1 MTSSFQEALRAGDL
15 DAIRRFPK
23 SDLHNHLVGGGNPA
37 WVSAKTGVRIDA
49 IEHKLASMA
58 EMHAWAD
65 SHLGHLNTPEA
76 RLLMIEAAF
85 VQAASDGVT
94 RLEGGED
101 VWAPT
106 FYKCS
111 AAALTESLKE
121 IHARVAPDVEWIP
134 QLGMSRHCRIRDL
147 DRWIRPFLELGFY
160 RTIDLSGD
168 ELAQPIENFKP
179 IYRLAKQHSL
189 RLKAHVG
196 EWGDADSVRRAV
208 EELELDEVQHGIA
221 AASSPAVMRFLADNR
236 IRLNVCPTSNLMLGR
251 VESLASHPIRKF
263 YDAGIKVTI
272 NTDDMLMF
280 GASVSDEF
288 LNLYRVGCRTADELE
303 QIRLNGLRDEYQLD
317 Y

>member
-1 MTSSFQEALRAGDL
+1 MDSSFQDALEAGDR

-37 WVSAKTGVRIDA
+37 YVSAVTNETLDA
-49 IEHKLASMA
+49 LDRKLTSMA
-58 EMHAWAD
+58 EMHTWAD
-65 SHLGHLNTPEA
+65 EHLGHLNSPES
-76 RLLMIEAAF
+76 RFLLIEAAF

-101 VWAPT
+101 IWAPT
-106 FYKCS
+106 FYKRS
-111 AAALTESLKE
+111 ATDLTERLKQ
-121 IHARVAPDVEWIP
+121 IHARVAPRVEWIP
-134 QLGMSRHCRIRDL
+134 QLGLSRHCLVKDL

-168 ELAQPIENFKP
+168 EFAQPIESFKP
-179 IYRLAKQHSL
+179 IYRLAKQHGL

-196 EWGDADSVRRAV
+196 EWGNADSVRRAV

-221 AASSPAVMRFLADNR
+221 AAKSPTVMRFLADNH
-236 IRLNVCPTSNLMLGR
+236 IRLNVCPTSNLMLSR
-251 VESLASHPIRKF
+251 VESLTSHPIRKL

-280 GASVSDEF
+280 AQSVSDEY
-288 LNLYRVGCRTADELE
+288 LNIFRAGCLTADELE
-303 QIRLNGLRDEYQLD
+303 QVRLNGLSDE
-317 Y
+317 

>member
-1 MTSSFQEALRAGDL
+1 MNQTFQEALRAGDL
-15 DAIRRFPK
+15 DAIRRFAK
-23 SDLHNHLVGGGNPA
+23 SDLHNHLAGGGNPA
-37 WVSAKTGVRIDA
+37 WVSAKTGVRMDA
-49 IEHKLASMA
+49 LDHKLASMA

-65 SHLGHLNTPEA
+65 EHLA
-76 RLLMIEAAF
+76 RLGSPENRLLKIEAAF

-101 VWAPT
+101 IWAPT

-111 AAALTESLKE
+111 AAALTESLTQ
-121 IHARVAPDVEWIP
+121 IQARVAAHVEWIP
-134 QLGMSRHCRIRDL
+134 QLGMSRHCLIRDL

-179 IYRLAKQHSL
+179 IYRIAKQHGL
-189 RLKAHVG
+189 TLKAHVG

-221 AASSPAVMRFLADNR
+221 AAESPSVMRFLADNR
-236 IRLNVCPTSNLMLGR
+236 IRLNICPTSNLMLSR
-251 VESLASHPIRKF
+251 VESLGTHPIRKL

-288 LNLYRVGCRTADELE
+288 LNLYRAGCLTADELE
-303 QIRLNGLRDEYQLD
+303 QIRLNGLRDD
-317 Y
+317 